1 MWQRF
6 SVNANFA
13 VHERIHT
20 EENLINIQIVTKHVG
35 TVINNSSS
43 GRSDRTE
50 TI

>member
-13 VHERIHT
+13 VHQRIHT
-20 EENLINIQIVTKHVG
+20 EENLSNIKIVTNHLG
-35 TVINNSSS
+35 TVIHNSSS